1 MDGPVSQANLS
12 DLLVSLKQLIAD
24 EESEAA
30 DPVLQKKAERLFLDP
45 SLRINAGGHEP
56 AVERI
61 VRTLSLRDKVAKLED
76 LIDLGAG
83 SEPEVQKSI
92 LADDGPEISTFS
104 SAMPL
109 HARDHR
115 RRTPENSSATQSTD
129 SLLQMDN
136 EDLELMISEII
147 RRELRGVLGEKITK
161 NVRNLVQH
169 EVRAAL
175 KASDG

>member
-1 MDGPVSQANLS
+1 M
-12 DLLVSLKQLIAD
+12 
-24 EESEAA
+24 
-30 DPVLQKKAERLFLDP
+30 
-45 SLRINAGGHEP
+45 
-56 AVERI
+56 
-61 VRTLSLRDKVAKLED
+61 RTLSLKDKVAKLEG

-92 LADDGPEISTFS
+92 LTDDGPEISTFS
-104 SAMPL
+104 SGMPM

-115 RRTPENSSATQSTD
+115 PRTPENSSATQSSD

>member
-61 VRTLSLRDKVAKLED
+61 VRTLSLKDKVAKLED

-109 HARDHR
+109 HARNHR
-115 RRTPENSSATQSTD
+115 RRTPENSSATQSL
-129 SLLQMDN
+129 SL
-136 EDLELMISEII
+136 IHI
-147 RRELRGVLGEKITK
+147 
-161 NVRNLVQH
+161 
-169 EVRAAL
+169 
-175 KASDG
+175 

>member
-30 DPVLQKKAERLFLDP
+30 DPVLRKKAERLFLDP
-45 SLRINAGGHEP
+45 SLRINAGGQEP
-56 AVERI
+56 AVESI
-61 VRTLSLRDKVAKLED
+61 VRPLSLKDKVAKLEG

-83 SEPEVQKSI
+83 AEPEVQKSI
-92 LADDGPEISTFS
+92 LTDDGPEISTFS
-104 SAMPL
+104 SAMPM

-115 RRTPENSSATQSTD
+115 PRTPENSSGTQSPD

>member
-61 VRTLSLRDKVAKLED
+61 VRTLSLKDKVAKLED

-83 SEPEVQKSI
+83 LVQSPRYKKVFWLMTAPRFQPFLLPCHCMRAI
-92 LADDGPEISTFS
+92 TDEERRKIQ
-104 SAMPL
+104 
-109 HARDHR
+109 ARHR
-115 RRTPENSSATQSTD
+115 ARIACC
-129 SLLQMDN
+129 
-136 EDLELMISEII
+136 
-147 RRELRGVLGEKITK
+147 KWITK
-161 NVRNLVQH
+161 ILN
-169 EVRAAL
+169 
-175 KASDG
+175 